1 MDVGEMMSLHG
12 LGGEHQVGDMHSVF
26 PGDKFSMLIP
36 SIVLLTETWMPKN
49 PLPLCV
55 VLLLRRTLSVEILKF
70 PVHTGIIAHLKYEYW
85 RVRNILL
92 PRI

>member
-12 LGGEHQVGDMHSVF
+12 LEGEHQVGNMHSVF
-26 PGDKFSMLIP
+26 PRNKFSMFRP
-36 SIVLLTETWMPKN
+36 SIVLLTETRMPKN

-70 PVHTGIIAHLKYEYW
+70 PVRTGIIAHLKYEYW
-85 RVRNILL
+85 RIRSILL
-92 PRI
+92 PQI